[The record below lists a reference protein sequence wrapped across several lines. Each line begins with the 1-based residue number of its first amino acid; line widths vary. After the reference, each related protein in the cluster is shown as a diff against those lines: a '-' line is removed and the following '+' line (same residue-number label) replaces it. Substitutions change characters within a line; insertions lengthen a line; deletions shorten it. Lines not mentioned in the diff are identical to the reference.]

1 MSWFRRRRA
10 AADDEST
17 SPPDTAAPSPES
29 SASPAQGNGVA
40 VASATETSPAPER
53 TAPAHQDAP
62 APDAA
67 APAREETPAP
77 KPAAPAETPAAP
89 VAKVTASPA
98 AAGAPDVAAGPSA
111 SEPTPSAPSGGA
123 ELAALES
130 AVTGPVLS
138 KPDGGANTPSQGA
151 TALLEPP
158 ASPATLDPGGSTE
171 ALDPPGGGTGTAVL
185 ERPPSNGLSTATR
198 SGRSGRRIGEV
209 VVDLGFA
216 DRQAVEQAVSAARS
230 QRKPTGQVLVE
241 QGVLRQDQLARVV
254 AERFGLDYV
263 DLSVYE
269 PDMGAVNL
277 LSAEAIKRYQAVP
290 VSFTEDGALLL
301 AMADPTNILSIDD
314 IAMIT
319 NRRVRVAAASAEDV
333 NLLAARLGRLEGAI
347 EDIVEDDER
356 ESLETA
362 LSEQVDQ
369 DAPIIKLVHSI
380 IAQAV
385 QQGASDI
392 HVNPEEGDTQV
403 LFRVDGVL
411 YPAATVRRRMA
422 AGMVSRI
429 KIMAD
434 LDISERRAPQDG
446 RLALN
451 VEGRR
456 IDIRVVT
463 LPLVHGEGAVLRVL
477 DKGVVVQNLES
488 LGMQPDEQRRFDGA
502 IHRPHGAV
510 LVTGPT
516 GSGKSTTLYAAVNVL
531 NDGARSILTIE
542 DPVESRIAGVKQ
554 MQVATKAGVTFET
567 GLRSM
572 LRADPDVIMVGE
584 IRDRETAHIAI
595 EAALTG
601 HLVLST
607 LHTRDAP
614 SALGRL
620 TDMGIEPFLVSSAI
634 DCIVA
639 QRLVRML
646 CPHCKRPANL
656 PEAVLAEYGL
666 AGIQP
671 YEPVGCSRCSGSGY
685 RGRVGIYEVMSIT
698 EEIRT
703 QILQH
708 ASVDEIAAT
717 AARDGMRRLHDDGI
731 EKVRGGLTSIEE
743 VQRMTTSLV

>member
-1 MSWFRRRRA
+1 ML
-10 AADDEST
+10 E
-17 SPPDTAAPSPES
+17 PS
-29 SASPAQGNGVA
+29 SAA
-40 VASATETSPAPER
+40 
-53 TAPAHQDAP
+53 
-62 APDAA
+62 
-67 APAREETPAP
+67 
-77 KPAAPAETPAAP
+77 
-89 VAKVTASPA
+89 
-98 AAGAPDVAAGPSA
+98 
-111 SEPTPSAPSGGA
+111 
-123 ELAALES
+123 
-130 AVTGPVLS
+130 
-138 KPDGGANTPSQGA
+138 
-151 TALLEPP
+151 
-158 ASPATLDPGGSTE
+158 
-171 ALDPPGGGTGTAVL
+171 TAVL
-185 ERPPSNGLSTATR
+185 ERPPTTAIATIEAPPPIATSNGTLDRSPLNGLSAPTQP
-198 SGRSGRRIGEV
+198 GRSGRRIGEV

-216 DRQAVEQAVSAARS
+216 DQDAVEQAVTVARS
-230 QRKPTGQVLVE
+230 LRKPTGQVLVE
-241 QGVLRQDQLARVV
+241 RGVLRQDQLARVV
-254 AERFGLDYV
+254 AERFGLDYI

-290 VSFTEDGALLL
+290 VSFTDDGALLL

-319 NRRVRVAAASAEDV
+319 NRRVRVAVASAEDV
-333 NLLAARLGRLEGAI
+333 NLLATRLGRLEGAI
-347 EDIVEDDER
+347 EDIAEDDDR
-356 ESLETA
+356 ESLSTA
-362 LSEQVDQ
+362 LAEEADQ

-392 HVNPEEGDTQV
+392 HVNPEEGDTRV

-463 LPLVHGEGAVLRVL
+463 LPLVHGEGAVLRIL
-477 DKGVVVQNLES
+477 DKGVVVQDLES
-488 LGMQPDEQRRFDGA
+488 LGMRPDEQQHFDQA

-516 GSGKSTTLYAAVNVL
+516 GSGKSTTLYAALTVL
-531 NDGARSILTIE
+531 NNGTRSILTIE
-542 DPVESRIAGVKQ
+542 DPVESRLAGIKQ
-554 MQVATKAGVTFET
+554 MQVAPKAGVTFDT

-584 IRDRETAHIAI
+584 IRDRETAHIAV

-646 CPHCKRPANL
+646 CPHCKRPVSL
-656 PEAVLAEYGL
+656 PESVLLEYELLGAE
-666 AGIQP
+666 I

-685 RGRVGIYEVMSIT
+685 RGRVGIYEVMAIT

-717 AARDGMRRLHDDGI
+717 ASQQGMRRLHDDGL
-731 EKVRGGLTSIEE
+731 EKVRAGLTSIEE
-743 VQRMTTSLV
+743 IERMTTSLV

>member
-10 AADDEST
+10 KAAGDEEAIPPQVDGSPT
-17 SPPDTAAPSPES
+17 PEPVVSVPASSAAAEPAASPPAGPPPASAPAAPSP
-29 SASPAQGNGVA
+29 
-40 VASATETSPAPER
+40 
-53 TAPAHQDAP
+53 
-62 APDAA
+62 
-67 APAREETPAP
+67 
-77 KPAAPAETPAAP
+77 P
-89 VAKVTASPA
+89 VAEPTASP
-98 AAGAPDVAAGPSA
+98 GGGGTESPPPAPVT
-111 SEPTPSAPSGGA
+111 SELS
-123 ELAALES
+123 ALES
-130 AVTGPVLS
+130 AVS
-138 KPDGGANTPSQGA
+138 
-151 TALLEPP
+151 
-158 ASPATLDPGGSTE
+158 GS
-171 ALDPPGGGTGTAVL
+171 ATAVL
-185 ERPPSNGLSTATR
+185 ERPTATLLLEPPAPSLEEPPPQSLEEPPPSLEEPLAPEPPAPDPVVLLEPPVPPAGGLGNGVGMGGGGIPSTQVRHPANGLTSPTR
-198 SGRSGRRIGEV
+198 PLRPGRRIGEV

-216 DRQAVEQAVSAARS
+216 DRSAVEQAVAAARS

-254 AERFGLDYV
+254 AERFGLEYI
-263 DLSVYE
+263 DLSSYE

-290 VSFTEDGALLL
+290 VRFMDDGALLL

-314 IAMIT
+314 IAMLT

-333 NLLAARLGRLEGAI
+333 KLLAGRLGRLEGAI
-347 EDIVEDDER
+347 EDIVEGEDEGAGDLSA
-356 ESLETA
+356 SLAEEA
-362 LSEQVDQ
+362 DQ
-369 DAPIIKLVHSI
+369 DAPVIKLVHSI

-392 HVNPEEGDTQV
+392 HVNPEEGDTRV

-422 AGMVSRI
+422 AGMISRI

-434 LDISERRAPQDG
+434 IDISERRVPQDG

-463 LPLVHGEGAVLRVL
+463 LPLVYGEGAVLRIL
-477 DKGVVVQNLES
+477 DKGVVVQDLES
-488 LGMQPDEQRRFDGA
+488 LGLQPAEQEHFAQA
-502 IHRPHGAV
+502 IARPHGAV

-516 GSGKSTTLYAAVNVL
+516 GSGKSTTLYAALAVL

-554 MQVATKAGVTFET
+554 MQIAPKAGVTFDV

-584 IRDRETAHIAI
+584 IRDRETAHIAV

-601 HLVLST
+601 HMVLST

-620 TDMGIEPFLVSSAI
+620 VDMGIEPFLISSAV
-634 DCIVA
+634 DCVVA
-639 QRLVRML
+639 QRLVRKL
-646 CPHCKRPANL
+646 CPHCKRPASL
-656 PEAVLAEYGL
+656 PESVLLELGL
-666 AGIQP
+666 AGA
-671 YEPVGCSRCSGSGY
+671 EPFEAVGCSRCSGSGY
-685 RGRVGIYEVMSIT
+685 RGRVGIYEVMTVS

-703 QILQH
+703 LILQH
-708 ASVDEIAAT
+708 GSVDEIAAI
-717 AARDGMRRLHDDGI
+717 AARQGMRRLRDDGL
-731 EKVRGGLTSIEE
+731 EKIRAGLTSVHE
-743 VQRMTTSLV
+743 VERMSTSLV

>member
-1 MSWFRRRRA
+1 MQG
-10 AADDEST
+10 ET
-17 SPPDTAAPSPES
+17 EIGTLEIGPEELS
-29 SASPAQGNGVA
+29 GQNGEKQP
-40 VASATETSPAPER
+40 SAT
-53 TAPAHQDAP
+53 
-62 APDAA
+62 
-67 APAREETPAP
+67 
-77 KPAAPAETPAAP
+77 
-89 VAKVTASPA
+89 
-98 AAGAPDVAAGPSA
+98 
-111 SEPTPSAPSGGA
+111 
-123 ELAALES
+123 
-130 AVTGPVLS
+130 
-138 KPDGGANTPSQGA
+138 
-151 TALLEPP
+151 
-158 ASPATLDPGGSTE
+158 
-171 ALDPPGGGTGTAVL
+171 
-185 ERPPSNGLSTATR
+185 NGLSFATR

-216 DRQAVEQAVSAARS
+216 DRQAVEQAVSTARS
-230 QRKPTGQVLVE
+230 ERKPTGQVLVE

-254 AERFGLDYV
+254 AERFGLDYI
-263 DLSVYE
+263 DLSVFE

-319 NRRVRVAAASAEDV
+319 NHRVRVAAASAEDV
-333 NLLAARLGRLEGAI
+333 NLLASRLARLEGSI
-347 EDIVEDDER
+347 EDIVEDDEQQ
-356 ESLETA
+356 SLDAA
-362 LSEQVDQ
+362 LAEEADQ

-380 IAQAV
+380 LAQAV

-403 LFRVDGVL
+403 MFRVDGVL
-411 YPAATVRRRMA
+411 CHTATVRRRMA

-434 LDISERRAPQDG
+434 LDISERRVPQDG

-463 LPLVHGEGAVLRVL
+463 LPLVHGEGAVMRIL

-488 LGMQPDEQRRFDGA
+488 LGMQAAEQEHFDSA

-516 GSGKSTTLYAAVNVL
+516 GSGKSTTLYAALNVL

-554 MQVATKAGVTFET
+554 MQVAVKAGVTFET

-584 IRDRETAHIAI
+584 IRDRETAHIAV

-620 TDMGIEPFLVSSAI
+620 TDMGIEPFLVSSAV

-656 PEAVLAEYGL
+656 PEAVLLEYGL
-666 AGIQP
+666 ADIQP
-671 YEPVGCSRCSGSGY
+671 YEPVGCSRCSNSGY
-685 RGRVGIYEVMSIT
+685 RGRVGIYEVMTVS
-698 EEIRT
+698 EAIRT

-717 AARDGMRRLHDDGI
+717 ASREGMRRLQDDGI
-731 EKVRGGLTSIEE
+731 EKVRAGLTSLEE

>member
-1 MSWFRRRRA
+1 MP
-10 AADDEST
+10 AADST
-17 SPPDTAAPSPES
+17 A
-29 SASPAQGNGVA
+29 GV
-40 VASATETSPAPER
+40 
-53 TAPAHQDAP
+53 
-62 APDAA
+62 AA
-67 APAREETPAP
+67 APAVGAAVGHAADSSVGAAAAPRGENGLGGKNGLGGENGSTSAAAPPAP
-77 KPAAPAETPAAP
+77 HP
-89 VAKVTASPA
+89 VNSLAASPPST
-98 AAGAPDVAAGPSA
+98 AAGAPRSPTPPPMA
-111 SEPTPSAPSGGA
+111 SELSV
-123 ELAALES
+123 LES
-130 AVTGPVLS
+130 AVSKSVASPGEGPGSAVVDFDSSATTTRL
-138 KPDGGANTPSQGA
+138 DATA
-151 TALLEPP
+151 TALLDPP
-158 ASPATLDPGGSTE
+158 VALETLEQPATAAT
-171 ALDPPGGGTGTAVL
+171 AVLDPPGPAAP
-185 ERPPSNGLSTATR
+185 ERPPSNGLSSPTR
-198 SGRSGRRIGEV
+198 PGRSGRRIGEV

-216 DRQAVEQAVSAARS
+216 DRVAVEQAVAAARS

-254 AERFGLDYV
+254 AERFGLDYI

-290 VSFTEDGALLL
+290 VRFMDDGALLL

-333 NLLAARLGRLEGAI
+333 KMLATRLGRLEGAI
-347 EDIVEDDER
+347 EDIVEGEEDGGQDAM
-356 ESLETA
+356 SAT
-362 LSEQVDQ
+362 LSEEADQ

-392 HVNPEEGDTQV
+392 HVNPEEGDTRV

-477 DKGVVVQNLES
+477 DKGVVVQNLDS
-488 LGMQPDEQRRFDGA
+488 LGMGAAEQENFAHA
-502 IHRPHGAV
+502 IKRPHGAV

-516 GSGKSTTLYAAVNVL
+516 GSGKSTTLYAALSVL

-542 DPVESRIAGVKQ
+542 DPVESRIVGIKQ
-554 MQVATKAGVTFET
+554 MQVAPKAGVTFDT

-584 IRDRETAHIAI
+584 IRDRETAHIAV

-620 TDMGIEPFLVSSAI
+620 IDMGIEPFLISSSI
-634 DCIVA
+634 DCVVA
-639 QRLVRML
+639 QRLVRLL
-646 CPHCKRPANL
+646 CPHCKRHASL
-656 PEAVLAEYGL
+656 PESVLLEYDL
-666 AGIQP
+666 AGAQP

-685 RGRVGIYEVMSIT
+685 RGRVGLYEVMTVT

-717 AARDGMRRLHDDGI
+717 AATQGMRRLHDDGI
-731 EKVRGGLTSIEE
+731 DKVRAGLTSIEE
-743 VQRMTTSLV
+743 VERMTTSLM